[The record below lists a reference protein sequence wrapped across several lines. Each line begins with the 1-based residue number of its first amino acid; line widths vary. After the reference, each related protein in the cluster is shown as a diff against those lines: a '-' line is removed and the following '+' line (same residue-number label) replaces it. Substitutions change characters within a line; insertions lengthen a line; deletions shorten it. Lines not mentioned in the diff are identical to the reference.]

1 MILWLI
7 FGFSRFVL
15 AQFCFSLLVSILL
28 IELAL
33 CYLGVLCSF
42 FTETLSDPV
51 SCMGQGFL
59 VDVLLTFLIC
69 PLCVDFRVFH
79 LCVHCLF
86 LRFHLSFVVSCFTL
100 FGFAPI

>member
-1 MILWLI
+1 MQFYSPRPYQIL
-7 FGFSRFVL
+7 S
-15 AQFCFSLLVSILL
+15 
-28 IELAL
+28 
-33 CYLGVLCSF
+33 
-42 FTETLSDPV
+42 P
-51 SCMGQGFL
+51 CMGQGFL

-86 LRFHLSFVVSCFTL
+86 LHFHLSFVVSCFSL